1 MYIYILLSALK
12 GTVAGNFLF
21 KEEEGMLKIGKK
33 VISAVLTLCIVCSV
47 FSVTAFAESESAVG
61 GQGVQT
67 NIGDDMNIRGTNS
80 FGSMVT
86 SELEQESD
94 KQEENNGFNIFSV
107 EVTGKT
113 ATAEFE
119 TLQDSTLVV
128 AIYDESG
135 VEMLASGKA
144 EVKKEDKTA
153 EVTID
158 IETMPKY
165 FYLRAFLVDEEV
177 YRPLCSAYESPN
189 YTQEMQEF
197 FAKTTDDFESDK
209 VLNLDSD
216 KANNF
221 AVYDEETKIIEQN
234 GNKNQVAS
242 VDDEGQKYVIENAD
256 SSITSLKAGDI
267 FSYNYGDDELLIVKV
282 KSISVSGTTATIYGD
297 EVELDEVFD
306 YVKIDENADLSN
318 AEVDP
323 STCDEGV
330 TYEGMNEES
339 DPEGLSS
346 VGASI
351 EGSMSKSISLKI
363 KSLVE
368 GGIDLKVEAKTKV
381 YVTLQYQYVEFSI
394 DYSVK
399 ISVAVKVD
407 IIDAKIRLASI
418 AISPVP
424 GLYIELTPS
433 IVFEGNVKVE
443 LSGTLKGSIGIRA
456 TGDTG
461 IENISKTPSFKTE
474 LKVEGTFFVGLSM
487 EPRVGIVGSIA
498 TIGLEAKAGAE
509 IKASLSIYNSDDY
522 KLTPSVKHD
531 CKKCVAGTI
540 SAKFSLSGDVCFLK
554 MDKLKYKK
562 TFLESKIK
570 LCDFYYSFDF
580 NEFAFTTCPHQKY
593 KVTVTVKDSKGD
605 PVSGATVNNDYT
617 TNDDGV
623 AELYL
628 NAGQYNITASKAGA
642 GDAKKSITIADYSK
656 SITLKLS
663 EKLTD
668 FRIIEDFNQEI
679 GNVNRISLGNSH
691 SGAITEN
698 GDLYMWGYNGH
709 GQLGNGA
716 STQRL
721 TPTKIMSN
729 VKAVGLGYDHSA
741 AITESGDLYT
751 WGDNYYGQ
759 LGDGTTTDRYTPTKI
774 MSNVKAVSLGHH
786 HSAAI
791 TENGDLYMWGDNE
804 YGKIGDGTTDNRYT
818 PTKIMSHVKAV
829 SLGGYHSGAIT
840 ENGDLYMWG
849 DNEEGELGDGTTDD
863 IYTPTKIMSNVKT
876 VSLGWIHSA
885 AITEGGDLYM
895 WGENSCGELG
905 DGTRIWRYTPTEIMN
920 NVKSVSLG
928 DLHSGAITENGD
940 LYMWGSNWYGLLGD
954 GTTTDRYTP
963 TKIMNNVKSVS
974 LGDSHSGAITE
985 KGNLY
990 MWGMNFNGRLGDGT
1004 RTDRNTPTKITIPSA
1019 NEKLLETVSASGDCK
1034 TETFTNLQPNEAYN
1048 FYSMKTKDA
1057 ENPFGSVN
1065 LLYITQATADKNG
1078 NLSITYKPDESCDK
1092 AVNFVVPLKQ
1102 IDLSTATVTMDN
1114 LNYNGQTQY
1123 VKPVVTLNGKTLTD
1137 GEDYDLSGDYFAK
1150 DAGSYILTI
1159 NGRGLYTG
1167 EIDFNY
1173 TVIVPDK
1180 FGDVNLDGQSD
1191 IQDVTQLQRY
1201 LAHMISFNDEQ
1212 EIIADVNGDGMIA
1225 IDDATIIQIYLAEYS
1240 QLV

>member
-791 TENGDLYMWGDNE
+791 TENGDLYMWGEN
-804 YGKIGDGTTDNRYT
+804 YHGQLGDGTHGSTNDRYT
-818 PTKIMSHVKAV
+818 PTKIMSNVKAV
-829 SLGGYHSGAIT
+829 SLDEWHSGAIT

-849 DNEEGELGDGTTDD
+849 L
-863 IYTPTKIMSNVKT
+863 
-876 VSLGWIHSA
+876 
-885 AITEGGDLYM
+885 
-895 WGENSCGELG
+895 
-905 DGTRIWRYTPTEIMN
+905 N
-920 NVKSVSLG
+920 N
-928 DLHSGAITENGD
+928 
-940 LYMWGSNWYGLLGD
+940 YGQIGD
-954 GTTTDRYTP
+954 GTTTDR
-963 TKIMNNVKSVS
+963 
-974 LGDSHSGAITE
+974 H
-985 KGNLY
+985 
-990 MWGMNFNGRLGDGT
+990 
-1004 RTDRNTPTKITIPSA
+1004 TPTKITIPPA
-1019 NEKLLETVSASGDCK
+1019 NAKFLEAVSASGGSK
-1034 TETFTNLQPNEAYN
+1034 TEAFTGLQPNEVYN

-1065 LLYITQATADKNG
+1065 LLYITQATADENG
-1078 NLSITYKPDESCDK
+1078 NLSITYKSDESYDK
-1092 AVNFVVPLKQ
+1092 AINFVVPLKQ
-1102 IDLSTATVTMDN
+1102 IDVSTAAVTMDN
-1114 LNYNGQTQY
+1114 LNYNGQNQY
-1123 VKPVVTLNGKTLTD
+1123 VKPVVTLNGKTLTE

-1150 DAGSYILTI
+1150 DAGNYTVTI
-1159 NGRGLYTG
+1159 SGRGLFTG
-1167 EIDFNY
+1167 EVDFNY
-1173 TVIVPDK
+1173 SVIVPDK
-1180 FGDVNLDGQSD
+1180 FGDVNLDGRSD

-1212 EIIADVNGDGMIA
+1212 KIIADVNGDGIIA
-1225 IDDATIIQIYLAEYS
+1225 IDDATIIQIYLAEYL